1 MKVKEI
7 AVFGV
12 VVSHS
17 MKFIGF
23 KFQRGRRMICEAA
36 IGSQR
41 GKKKKGSKRDTAL
54 SSSSPEVRG
63 IREKKNILL

>member
-23 KFQRGRRMICEAA
+23 KFRRGRRMICEAA
-36 IGSQR
+36 IGS
-41 GKKKKGSKRDTAL
+41 KRDTTL
-54 SSSSPEVRG
+54 SSSSPEIRG
-63 IREKKNILL
+63 IREKKHILL